1 MQNRAL
7 IFVHDTKNLA
17 SLAKYL
23 AGEGWEI
30 SAAGTAGDFLKRNG
44 IAFTHEECMG
54 EKRPSVNIY
63 HRLVQSVLTPG
74 RQFSEEPEES
84 VVKLVCVNIPPRF
97 HDLRDF
103 QDVSRTE
110 NCIDIRYVALI
121 RAAAK
126 NHMNVLALTDPA
138 DYKEAIIQ
146 MKTGA
151 VSEGFRLY
159 LAGKALNLTAAN
171 DASAA
176 YSILSRSCE
185 HYFPTYYLP
194 VYEKQPII
202 HQGLNEH
209 QAANF
214 YSLNIHPDGFKSF
227 QKIQGAELDFASI
240 KNAFTAW
247 KTVSTFI
254 KIIKNPFTV
263 ESTDAN
269 NYTFTTQ
276 FTPAA
281 GSVFTVGVKN
291 ASPIGAAL
299 GPSVFESYKK
309 TFSCEPADFDGAV
322 LGCSAV
328 IDGITA
334 EELSKAHLAAVV
346 APDFTKDA
354 LKILAERK
362 ELRLIS
368 ANRFISDFFECVSI
382 DDGLLVQTPDSELFR
397 KWHIVTQ
404 TRPVQSQ
411 IDAMAFGILI
421 AMMARSDCSIVVV
434 DSAAVGIASGHTN
447 RSKAVRLAL
456 EDADEYSARAQE
468 ILDANSKIL
477 VSDSAIP
484 FDERTAQIAEHGIKA
499 IIQAGGAQNDEEFI
513 DFCNQ
518 KGISMIFTGMP
529 HISF

>member
-1 MQNRAL
+1 MRNKAL
-7 IFVHDTKNLA
+7 IFVHDTKNLIP
-17 SLAKYL
+17 LAEYVT
-23 AGEGWEI
+23 GEGWEI
-30 SAAGTAGDFLKRNG
+30 AAAGIAGDFLKRNG
-44 IAFTHEECMG
+44 IAFTYEECMG
-54 EKRPSVNIY
+54 EKQPSVHIY

-74 RQFSEEPEES
+74 RHFSTEPENS

-103 QDVSRTE
+103 QDISRTE

-126 NHMNVLALTDPA
+126 NHLNVLALTDPE

-151 VSEGFRLY
+151 ISEDFRLY
-159 LAGKALNLTAAN
+159 LAGKALNLAAAN

-176 YSILSRSCE
+176 YSILSRSYE
-185 HYFPTYYLP
+185 QYFPDYYLP
-194 VYEKQPII
+194 VYEKTPDIR
-202 HQGLNEH
+202 QGINEH
-209 QAANF
+209 QAASF
-214 YSLNIHPDGFKSF
+214 YSLNIHPDGLKTF
-227 QKIQGAELDFASI
+227 QKIQGKELDYAIF

-309 TFSCEPADFDGAV
+309 TFNCEPADFDGAV

-334 EELSKAHLAAVV
+334 EEITKIHLKAVV

-354 LKILAERK
+354 LKILSEQK

-368 ANRFISDFFECVSI
+368 ANRLVSGRFESVSI
-382 DDGLLVQTPDSELFR
+382 DYGLLVQTPDNELFKSWR
-397 KWHIVTQ
+397 IVTQ
-404 TRPVQSQ
+404 TRPAQSQ
-411 IDAMAFGILI
+411 TDAMAFGMMI
-421 AMMARSDCSIVVV
+421 AMTARSDCSIVVL

-456 EDADEYSARAQE
+456 EDAAEYAARDSE
-468 ILDANSKIL
+468 IIDADSKIL

-484 FDERTAQIAEHGIKA
+484 FDERTAQVAEHGIRA
-499 IIQAGGAQNDEEFI
+499 IIQAGGTESDEAFI
-513 DFCNQ
+513 DFCN
-518 KGISMIFTGMP
+518 KNGISMVFTGMP